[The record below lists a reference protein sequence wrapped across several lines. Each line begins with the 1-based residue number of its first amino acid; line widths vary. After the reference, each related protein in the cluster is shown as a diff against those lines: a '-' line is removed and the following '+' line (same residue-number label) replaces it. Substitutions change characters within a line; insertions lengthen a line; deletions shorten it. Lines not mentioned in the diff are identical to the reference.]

1 MWRLIAKALG
11 AKEGS
16 TNREADYIAMMRL
29 SVVTL
34 NIVCAIIIIAGNIR
48 HW

>member
-11 AKEGS
+11 DKEGL
-16 TNREADYIAMMRL
+16 TDKEADCIAMMRL
-29 SVVTL
+29 SVVVL
-34 NIVCAIIIIAGNIR
+34 NIVCAIVIIAGNIR